1 MIQTIA
7 TDKAPK
13 ALGPYSQAIVANDFV
28 FLSGQV
34 AIDPQSNQF
43 IAGSIEEQ
51 TRRVLNN
58 LANILQS
65 VGSSLDKAVKTTVFL
80 KDMADFEAMNKTY
93 SEFFPNHKPARS
105 TIQVAR
111 LPKDAAIEIEM
122 IASI

>member
-28 FLSGQV
+28 FLSGQI

-43 IAGSIEEQ
+43 IGGTIEDQ
-51 TRRVLNN
+51 TRRVINN

-65 VGSSLDKAVKTTVFL
+65 LGSSLDKAVKTTVFL
-80 KDMADFEAMNKTY
+80 KDLSDFEAMNKIY
-93 SEFFPNHKPARS
+93 GEFFPNHKPARS
-105 TIQVAR
+105 TVQVAR